1 MMLLFFII
9 LTFICRSIWV
19 RANKG
24 VIQVSNSTEHFS
36 PPRLKEFCSALLEKA
51 DIPARDADLIA
62 EALMR
67 ANLRGVD
74 SHGVIRVPIYIKRLK
89 KGLVNPKP
97 NITILRET
105 PATAVMDGNNGF
117 GQVVATRA
125 MELAITKARE
135 VGVGLVGIR
144 NSTHFGAAAFFSM
157 MALKHEMIGVV
168 LANSYPTV
176 APWGGRAPYFG
187 TNPMSIAVPT
197 GQELP
202 VVLDMATSVAALGK
216 ILLAAQ
222 KGDPIPAGWAVSP
235 DGEVTTD
242 AAKALNGALLPFGGP
257 KGSAISLLIDVV
269 AGVLT
274 GAAFG
279 PSVGDLYKNM
289 ERPQNVGQ
297 MMGAI
302 NISCFS
308 DGNEFKNRM
317 GKMIRELKSVPP
329 AKGVSEVLL
338 PGEIETRT
346 QQRRETEGIP
356 LNPTMIAE
364 LYQLGEEYGVPWI
377 GSPPTSH

>member
-1 MMLLFFII
+1 M
-9 LTFICRSIWV
+9 S
-19 RANKG
+19 NG
-24 VIQVSNSTEHFS
+24 VENFS
-36 PPRLKEFCSALLEKA
+36 PSRLKEFCSALLEKTG
-51 DIPARDADLIA
+51 IPSGDADLIA
-62 EALMR
+62 EALIR

-74 SHGVIRVPIYIKRLK
+74 SHGVIRVPIYVKRLK
-89 KGLVNPKP
+89 KGLVNPTPK
-97 NITILRET
+97 IAILRET

-117 GQVVATRA
+117 GQVIATRA
-125 MELAITKARE
+125 MELAITKAGK

-157 MALKHEMIGVV
+157 MALKHEMIGIVF
-168 LANSYPTV
+168 ANSYATV

-187 TNPMSIAVPT
+187 TNPMSIAVPA
-197 GQELP
+197 GKELP

-222 KGDPIPAGWAVSP
+222 KGEPIPAGWAISP

-269 AGVLT
+269 AGLLT

-279 PSVGDLYKNM
+279 THVGDLYKNM

-302 NISCFS
+302 NIGCFS

-317 GKMIRELKSVPP
+317 DTMIRELKSVPP

-338 PGEIETRT
+338 PGEIEART
-346 QQRRETEGIP
+346 HQRREAEGIP

-377 GSPPTSH
+377 GSPPASS